1 MAPMAVLLPH
11 PLSGLFD
18 DRRARVLDVLLAAD
32 GPLSGRDVAKR
43 CGVSPT
49 TAGDALDELA
59 ERGLVRVVP
68 RGRALLWQLDEDHA
82 FVRMVRDW
90 TAGVDTA
97 VAGLVVDALGE
108 QPESVILFGSTAR
121 QDDRPDSD
129 VDVLIVAADPDGR
142 RGYRRRSYAV
152 ARGLRQ
158 LLGRPVDVVVMGR
171 HEMRA
176 RASSPFVQRIAQE
189 GKVLLGTSI
198 PALLAEVTGERS
210 AQAPSFRAGLARQ
223 LGCMPARP
231 SSTIP
236 GQ

>member
-1 MAPMAVLLPH
+1 MALLLPH

-68 RGRALLWQLDEDHA
+68 SGRALLWQLDEDHA

-90 TAGVDTA
+90 TAGVDAA
-97 VAGLVVDALGE
+97 VAGLVVDAFGE
-108 QPESVILFGSTAR
+108 RPESVILFGSAAR
-121 QDDRPDSD
+121 RDDRPGSD
-129 VDVLIVAADPDGR
+129 VDVLVVSTSPEGR
-142 RGYRRRSYAV
+142 RGYRRRSYAL
-152 ARGLRQ
+152 AHSLRQ

-171 HEMRA
+171 DEMRA
-176 RASSPFVQRIAQE
+176 GASSPFVQRIAQE
-189 GKVLLGTSI
+189 GRVLVGTTI
-198 PALLAEVTGERS
+198 PALLAG
-210 AQAPSFRAGLARQ
+210 AA
-223 LGCMPARP
+223 
-231 SSTIP
+231 
-236 GQ
+236 